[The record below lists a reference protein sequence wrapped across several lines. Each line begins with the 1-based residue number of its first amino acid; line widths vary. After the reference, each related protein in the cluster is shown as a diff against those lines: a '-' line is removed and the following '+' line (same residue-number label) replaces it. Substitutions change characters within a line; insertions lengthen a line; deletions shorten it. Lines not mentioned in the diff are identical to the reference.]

1 MAGEALPPQASLDYI
16 DRVLR
21 HGERHGMINPEDV
34 KALCAEVRLLM
45 AEHPVQLV
53 TAQGPDQEGS
63 ISCML
68 RTSEFRG
75 DHGADVSQA
84 QRIKPGETV
93 TSLVFRLIKERRLPR
108 SCDADPAN
116 DVIELRRIQEP

>member
-1 MAGEALPPQASLDYI
+1 MAKDDQPDI
-16 DRVLR
+16 DMPFITSIVDKLEGRLGRVDGFDTQR
-21 HGERHGMINPEDV
+21 F
-34 KALCAEVRLLM
+34 AAEMRKLI
-45 AEHPVQLV
+45 AAHPCTVV
-53 TAQGPDQEGS
+53 TAQGPDHEGR

-93 TSLVFRLIKERRLPR
+93 TSLVFRLIKERRQPH
-108 SCDADPAN
+108 SYEADPAN